1 MAYVTVDADW
11 QVEIPQEIRLDA
23 QLHVGQR
30 MSVVAKGGVIS
41 LVPQS
46 SAAALRGLAK
56 GHEPTGYR
64 DKTDRL

>member
-1 MAYVTVDADW
+1 MAQVTVDADW

-23 QLHVGQR
+23 RLHVGQT

-41 LVPQS
+41 LVPQN
-46 SAAALRGLAK
+46 AASVLRGLAK

>member
-1 MAYVTVDADW
+1 MAHVTVDADW

-23 QLHVGQR
+23 RIYVGQT
-30 MSVVAKGGVIS
+30 MSVVAKGGVIF

-46 SAAALRGLAK
+46 LASALRGLAK